1 MEKITNLEVV
11 SNMVLPKNT
20 NIKTINGISLIATKY
35 DTNINISGGGS
46 TNSNVL
52 IDGGG
57 FTLPSNSVLIDAG
70 SF

>member
-1 MEKITNLEVV
+1 MESIINLQVT

-20 NIKTINGISLIATKY
+20 NIKTINGISMIATKY
-35 DTNINISGGGS
+35 DTNINVGNG
-46 TNSNVL
+46 TLSNVL

-57 FTLPSNSVLIDAG
+57 FTVPSNSVLIDAG